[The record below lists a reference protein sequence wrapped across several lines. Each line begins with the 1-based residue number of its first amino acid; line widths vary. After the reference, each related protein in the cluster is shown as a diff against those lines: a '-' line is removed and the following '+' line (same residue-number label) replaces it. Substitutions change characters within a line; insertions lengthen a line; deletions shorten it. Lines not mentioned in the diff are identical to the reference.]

1 MTDIQMATEDLI
13 QQVFEYLDEAP
24 IKMENVICHDDLYD
38 ICEQQI
44 IDDLTAEEENRK
56 EEAKYEQFNTED

>member
-1 MTDIQMATEDLI
+1 MATEDLI
-13 QQVFEYLDEAP
+13 QQVLEYLDEAP
-24 IKMENVICHDDLYD
+24 IKIGQAICHDELYD
-38 ICEQQI
+38 LCYNQI